1 MSKFLT
7 FISKTWIISQKI
19 WNIIQP
25 ILHIKRFAWNKI
37 QTTHE
42 KKQYFG
48 TWFFQAILALKIK
61 KTQLLIYVKLELK
74 CKSWIII
81 LILEFKFILHLKKI
95 HQLGKN
101 LKIIFQAKY
110 EKYFMLHSNFFSKF
124 FRIKFK
130 FSWLKIQ
137 VLRLNNFTYMFY
149 SYMNTT
155 YNRILQV
162 HWQ

>member
-81 LILEFKFILHLKKI
+81 LIVEFKFILHLKKNSSTWKKF
-95 HQLGKN
+95 KN
-101 LKIIFQAKY
+101 NISSKVWKIFHATFKFFFKIFQ
-110 EKYFMLHSNFFSKF
+110 N
-124 FRIKFK
+124 
-130 FSWLKIQ
+130 KIQ
-137 VLRLNNFTYMFY
+137 VFLT
-149 SYMNTT
+149 
-155 YNRILQV
+155 
-162 HWQ
+162 